1 MKHELAQKIHEQK
14 YQECM
19 SIDEYNESL
28 DQGFDLIK
36 ATGLQQATGQNSQ
49 AVNLALE
56 YNLELMVSYL
66 SQ

>member
-14 YQECM
+14 YQESM
-19 SIDEYNESL
+19 SIDEYNQSL

-36 ATGLQQATGQNSQ
+36 TTGLQQATGQNSQ